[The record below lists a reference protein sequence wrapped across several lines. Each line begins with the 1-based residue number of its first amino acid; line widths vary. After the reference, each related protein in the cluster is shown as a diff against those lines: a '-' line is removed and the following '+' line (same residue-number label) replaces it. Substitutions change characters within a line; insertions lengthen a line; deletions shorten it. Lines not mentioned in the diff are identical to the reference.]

1 MIIGTLELHE
11 DTVEVVLST
20 AHHLLLT
27 EVVDVCCDFL
37 TKQLHP
43 ANCLGIQLF
52 ADTQGC
58 SELHRIASTYTAV
71 SWILECMDSLSYIS
85 LSYMFSKFW
94 NVNLSVKRGNRL
106 QIFLSFFQEHFQEV
120 TQHQEFLQLPTEE
133 AARLLASDDLN
144 VPSEELIFQVN
155 EKI

>member
-1 MIIGTLELHE
+1 MEIWNLLYKMINSSDIHCHLPITLFTGTLELHE

-27 EVVDVCCDFL
+27 EVVEVCCDFL

-58 SELHRIASTYTAV
+58 SELHRLASKYTAV
-71 SWILECMDSLSYIS
+71 SL
-85 LSYMFSKFW
+85 
-94 NVNLSVKRGNRL
+94 
-106 QIFLSFFQEHFQEV
+106 
-120 TQHQEFLQLPTEE
+120 
-133 AARLLASDDLN
+133 
-144 VPSEELIFQVN
+144 
-155 EKI
+155 